1 MKRLMS
7 EDEIAFRKHWK
18 SLKKD
23 VLMDKL
29 WEMLHFIECQ
39 DREIQDLKKQ
49 ASRSNA
55 RYLSGCRSVGGITL
69 PPGV

>member
-1 MKRLMS
+1 MKPLTN
-7 EDEIAFRKHWK
+7 EDELVFRRYWK

-23 VLMDKL
+23 VLIDKL

-39 DREIQDLKKQ
+39 DREIQDLKQ
-49 ASRSNA
+49 QSSRSNA
-55 RYLSGCRSVGGITL
+55 QYMANCRSVGGITL

>member
-23 VLMDKL
+23 VLIDKL
-29 WEMLHFIECQ
+29 WEMLQFVEYQ
-39 DREIQDLKKQ
+39 GREIQDLKQQ
-49 ASRSNA
+49 ASLSNA
-55 RYLSGCRSVGGITL
+55 QYLSGCRSVGGVTL

>member
-7 EDEIAFRKHWK
+7 EDEIVFRKHWK

-23 VLMDKL
+23 VLIDKL
-29 WEMLHFIECQ
+29 WEMLKFIEY
-39 DREIQDLKKQ
+39 Q
-49 ASRSNA
+49 AKENDELRDQAA
-55 RYLSGCRSVGGITL
+55 RANTAYLSRCRSVGGITL